1 MADGLKTS
9 ISTNRQNGRCFAA
22 APTAAT
28 AATAAAE
35 DKLAGKYGDA
45 EILQQAATGTNGLVC
60 GIKYTFKSS
69 GVSDKLAKKTIT
81 LKVTEDSV
89 LKLEQVGSNTTTVDS
104 KYLPN
109 AFR

>member
-45 EILQQAATGTNGLVC
+45 EILQQAATDTNGLVR
-60 GIKYTFKSS
+60 GIKYTFKSPS
-69 GVSDKLAKKTIT
+69 ESNKIQKKKIT
-81 LKVTEDSV
+81 
-89 LKLEQVGSNTTTVDS
+89 
-104 KYLPN
+104 
-109 AFR
+109 